1 VTWQSAASR
10 RRGLLRSNSPRL
22 KRFIIAY
29 EVNDA
34 AELVR
39 RVSHATRLDSEG
51 IDWNTATAE
60 NKLEFFYGWFSNLE
74 NRINA
79 TTAEIDSLRRR
90 RLDEIERKS

>member
-1 VTWQSAASR
+1 MQ
-10 RRGLLRSNSPRL
+10 
-22 KRFIIAY
+22 
-29 EVNDA
+29 
-34 AELVR
+34 
-39 RVSHATRLDSEG
+39 LDWTARG

>member
-1 VTWQSAASR
+1 MQ
-10 RRGLLRSNSPRL
+10 
-22 KRFIIAY
+22 
-29 EVNDA
+29 
-34 AELVR
+34 
-39 RVSHATRLDSEG
+39 LDWTARG

-60 NKLEFFYGWFSNLE
+60 NKLEFFYGWCSNLE